1 MNVKDELE
9 SDFKQA
15 MNAINFSNYNP
26 NSKEFVNALLIGAM
40 LHVLG
45 YDKKDLE
52 HDEYKEDSDNDD
64 IDDELHSAKLY
75 LQKYLDTKDE
85 LYKEMSKDE
94 LKHAE
99 ILIKKHQSKLL
110 SANKK
115 AKLKEQEN
123 LHASIQTQLKNL
135 S

>member
-1 MNVKDELE
+1 
-9 SDFKQA
+9 

>member
-52 HDEYKEDSDNDD
+52 HDEHKEDSDNDD

>member
-1 MNVKDELE
+1 MTPKIRTTPPVIYHFN
-9 SDFKQA
+9 STH
-15 MNAINFSNYNP
+15 AIIIIN
-26 NSKEFVNALLIGAM
+26 
-40 LHVLG
+40 
-45 YDKKDLE
+45 DKIRNNDIHEGFLNRQYYLE